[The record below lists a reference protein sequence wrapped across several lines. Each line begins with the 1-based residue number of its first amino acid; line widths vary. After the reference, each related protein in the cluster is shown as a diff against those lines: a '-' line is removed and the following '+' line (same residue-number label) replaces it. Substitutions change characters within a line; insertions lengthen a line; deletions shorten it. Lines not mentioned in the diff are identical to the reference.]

1 MFNKVILIGS
11 VGDRGITVRPQQEG
25 TMQASFLLKLTETN
39 EAGRTFTSYQSVE
52 CYGRALAAAEGLHP
66 GDVVLLDGKL
76 RRRKVG
82 EAWDTTIV
90 ALSLQ
95 RVQAAALA
103 EEG

>member
-1 MFNKVILIGS
+1 
-11 VGDRGITVRPQQEG
+11 
-25 TMQASFLLKLTETN
+25 LLKLTESN
-39 EAGRTFTSYQSVE
+39 ESGRVFTSYQAIE
-52 CYGRALAAAEGLHP
+52 CYGRALATAEGLHP

-76 RRRKVG
+76 RRRRVG
-82 EAWDTTIV
+82 EAWDTCVV

>member
-1 MFNKVILIGS
+1 MYNKVVLLGT
-11 VGDRGITVRPQQEG
+11 VGDRGVTVRPQQEG
-25 TMQASFLLKLTETN
+25 TMQASFLLKLVETTE
-39 EAGRTFTSYQSVE
+39 GGKTFTSYQSIE
-52 CYGRALAAAEGLHP
+52 CYGRALATAEGLHP

-76 RRRKVG
+76 RRRRVG
-82 EAWDTTIV
+82 EAWDTCVV